1 MSDIADD
8 ANDTAELFLQTALL
22 KQQANSKPT
31 PAGIGFCLYC
41 SEEVEG
47 EGRWC
52 GVDCR
57 DLWQREQGRRV

>member
-8 ANDTAELFLQTALL
+8 ANDTAEVFLQSALL
-22 KQQANSKPT
+22 KQQRNAKAT

-47 EGRWC
+47 DRRWC
-52 GVDCR
+52 DAECR
-57 DLWQREQGRRV
+57 DEWQTRQGRV